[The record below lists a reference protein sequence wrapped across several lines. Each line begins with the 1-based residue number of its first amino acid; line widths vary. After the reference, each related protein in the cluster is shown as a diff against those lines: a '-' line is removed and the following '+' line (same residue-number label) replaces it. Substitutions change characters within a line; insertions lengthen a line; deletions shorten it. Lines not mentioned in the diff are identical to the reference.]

1 MNKQKAA
8 NGTEEIIKQFVTEL
22 KRERLVKEKRSNT
35 FQKTEQLLYRYN
47 EFVEAIEIKES
58 QIRELKS
65 YGLKRQSKS
74 ITKYGAGSGEV
85 KTESEKL
92 EEKIRI
98 IESAIDDTRQ
108 YIKIIDGALAKLTDD
123 RFYEIIPMKYFE
135 GKTQEEIGVY
145 FEVDTATITRN
156 KNRLVKRL
164 SIQLFPDE
172 ALNEMMS

>member
-47 EFVEAIEIKES
+47 EFTEAIAVKEN
-58 QIRELKS
+58 QIRELRF
-65 YGLKRQSKS
+65 YGLPKQSKS

-85 KTESEKL
+85 KTENEKL
-92 EEKIRI
+92 EEKIRL

-108 YIKIIDGALAKLTDD
+108 YIRIIDDALGNLAGD
-123 RFYEIIPMKYFE
+123 RFYEIIPMKYFK
-135 GKTQEEIGVY
+135 GMTHEEIGIH
-145 FEVDTATITRN
+145 FEVDSSTVTRN

-164 SIQLFPDE
+164 SIQLFPSE
-172 ALNEMMS
+172 VINEMMS